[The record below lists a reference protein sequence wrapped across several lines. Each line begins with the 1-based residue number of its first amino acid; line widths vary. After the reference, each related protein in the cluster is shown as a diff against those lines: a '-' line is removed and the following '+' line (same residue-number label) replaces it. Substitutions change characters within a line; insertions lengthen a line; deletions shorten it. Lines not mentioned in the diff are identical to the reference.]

1 MGNVMASSAPS
12 PPFMSS
18 IPSPPITSDSNEQ
31 NSSNN
36 ENDTNPGSMEDLHR
50 KCKGLHSFH
59 SLLPLIDSR
68 ITQSFDFT
76 FQTYFRMF
84 STAQK

>member
-12 PPFMSS
+12 PPLMPSM
-18 IPSPPITSDSNEQ
+18 PSPSITSDTNQQ

-36 ENDTNPGSMEDLHR
+36 ENDSNPGSMEDLHR
-50 KCKGLHSFH
+50 KCKGLHSRH

-68 ITQSFDFT
+68 ITQVFDLT
-76 FQTYFRMF
+76 FQTYFRTF